1 MSPPRSASCGG
12 DKCAQS
18 HDVARKIKVP
28 LWRTFK
34 HLKLDNC
41 IGKKDEKIVRKARK
55 QVKLI
60 G

>member
-1 MSPPRSASCGG
+1 MSPPDSIFAVVGLSALNCRF
-12 DKCAQS
+12 
-18 HDVARKIKVP
+18 ARKSKVP